1 MPTETKAIAEQ
12 SAADK
17 IAADRAKMEQT
28 MTESLVKL
36 LPRQVDPAR
45 FTAFALAILRSPDLR
60 DCTEKS
66 KLLALSDCAK
76 MGLFPDRNL
85 GHVYLIPF
93 NNKYIVN
100 GKTEYRKE
108 VTVIAGYQGMIELA
122 RRSGFITTIHTGLVC
137 EGDEFSYWTDE
148 EGPHLRHV
156 PIDDPDDT
164 KIKKVYCVAT
174 LAAGGRQIE
183 VMTIGQVEKVRQ
195 SSKAKDKGPWKTDY
209 PMMVRK
215 TVIRRA
221 RKYWPQSPEL
231 ARLGALDDVADGM
244 YERKHV
250 DNIAAG
256 ALASAP
262 TGRISTKPSEE
273 PKPPVSE
280 QWRGSEEPMTAEPTT
295 PTETKPEAKP
305 NGQETAES
313 QAAVQS
319 ASTKE
324 EAERIAKPTVE
335 PPKTEAP
342 AIPTTAEG
350 RQQWLARLA
359 MKSAG
364 RDDEE
369 MAKAVMRRWLL
380 TNQVAP
386 SQLNKDGVFNP
397 AREQVEKI
405 DWKPAFDE
413 WAAAKAAKA
422 ENK

>member
-1 MPTETKAIAEQ
+1 M
-12 SAADK
+12 
-17 IAADRAKMEQT
+17 
-28 MTESLVKL
+28 
-36 LPRQVDPAR
+36 PRQVDSAR

-93 NNKYIVN
+93 NNKYVVD
-100 GKTEYRKE
+100 GQTKWRKE

-122 RRSGFITTIHTGLVC
+122 RRSGFINTIHTGLVC

-156 PIDDPDDT
+156 PTDNPDDE
-164 KIKKVYCVAT
+164 KIEKVYCVAT

-183 VMTIGQVEKVRQ
+183 VMTIGQVEAIRQ
-195 SSKAKDKGPWKTDY
+195 RSKAKDSGPWKTDR

-215 TVIRRA
+215 TVVRRA

-262 TGRISTKPSEE
+262 TGRISTKPE
-273 PKPPVSE
+273 PEPPPPVDD
-280 QWRGSEEPMTAEPTT
+280 QWTGKDPEPEDQTKPTD
-295 PTETKPEAKP
+295 PKPEAKP
-305 NGQETAES
+305 DAKTQETQTS
-313 QAAVQS
+313 DPP
-319 ASTKE
+319 KE
-324 EAERIAKPTVE
+324 ETTAA
-335 PPKTEAP
+335 TESAQTP
-342 AIPTTAEG
+342 DDGVPVTAEG
-350 RQQWLARLA
+350 RHQWLARVA

-364 RDDEE
+364 WGDEP
-369 MAKAVMRRWLL
+369 MAMSIVRRWIM
-380 TNQVAP
+380 TNSMAP

-397 AREQVEKI
+397 IREQFKKI

-413 WAAAKAAKA
+413 WADAAAKAK
-422 ENK
+422 K